1 MEIPVIGI
9 DFGTSYSKMCYFD
22 ININN
27 FVLIPD
33 EFNQLS
39 MPSIISFNENEKNE
53 IVGRN
58 EKEKLNNNKTLLNNN
73 FIRNVKLFLG
83 LSKKEL
89 LSIKNNKLDF
99 FCDFIEEDFNDKIKI
114 PLIIN
119 KENNLKENS
128 KKFKKFYYFEQ
139 LCAMI
144 LKKLKKNAEKYL
156 KIENIFNIVISI
168 PTYFKQSQIEALKH
182 AAFLANLNVIEFIDE
197 LSACFLIENR
207 NYENK
212 KNILV
217 FKLGGGIFELILIN
231 LFKEEN
237 QQNFNILASNK
248 IDINFSGVEF
258 DKKITFEIFNKIHS
272 NFDSNIEKFIYY
284 FSFYSKEEFSK
295 QNEIFINNK
304 NIQNLNIK
312 ITKNEFDKICE
323 DFNLK
328 LKENIEKILKD
339 AKLNKNEIDD
349 VLLIGGIAKIKKI
362 QEMIKNYFN
371 LEKLNIL
378 DEFSI
383 TKGISLKSFLI
394 NRNISKFIKTDNFLN
409 QIHFNLGINLND
421 DEIDVFIKKNDFVP
435 IKKSKIYIIENN
447 EIFYIFIYEGKNN
460 LIKNSN
466 CLGSISMNVSNK
478 SNEKN
483 KIKVTFEINEN
494 LILKITIEDQND
506 LDNKSIIIFQNE
518 RLYSKI
524 YYEQEENNYSMEN
537 KIIEDEYFINY
548 KKEILN
554 NLEIINDETK
564 IYKEKFDEFK
574 NLLLNIECFI
584 ETFELNNINNNLLLL
599 EKYIFYLKILFK
611 KYSEFFLIFNN
622 LINNKIIEDLKM
634 KIKNF
639 LEILIENKNVN
650 YYDLINDLKNFPIIY
665 KFCLIFI
672 IKSKVINA
680 NYLINNKE
688 KNKAIKLI
696 KEILDEI
703 KYFEI
708 KNYLK
713 EYDNKYS
720 ENNINNIK
728 SLKLYLKKE
737 LNNI

>member
-9 DFGTSYSKMCYFD
+9 DFGTSYSIMGYFD
-22 ININN
+22 INRNN
-27 FVLIPD
+27 IVLIPD

-39 MPSIISFNENEKNE
+39 MPSIISFDENEKNE

-58 EKEKLNNNKTLLNNN
+58 EKEKLNKLLNNN
-73 FIRNVKLFLG
+73 FIRNIKIFLG

-89 LSIKNNKLDF
+89 LLIKNYKLDF
-99 FCDFIEEDFNDKIKI
+99 YCDFIEEDFNNKIKI

-119 KENNLKENS
+119 NENDLNEKNN
-128 KKFKKFYYFEQ
+128 KKKYFYFEQ

-144 LKKLKKNAEKYL
+144 LKKLKKNVEKYL
-156 KIENIFNIVISI
+156 KIENIFNVVISI
-168 PTYFKQSQIEALKH
+168 PTYFKTSQIEALKH

-197 LSACFLIENR
+197 LSACFLIESKNF
-207 NYENK
+207 EDK

-217 FKLGGGIFELILIN
+217 FKLGGGIFELNLIN

-258 DKKITFEIFNKIHS
+258 DKKITFEILNKINS
-272 NFDSNIEKFIYY
+272 NLHSNIEKFIY
-284 FSFYSKEEFSK
+284 FLSFYSKEEFSK
-295 QNEIFINNK
+295 KNEIFLNDF
-304 NIQNLNIK
+304 NIK
-312 ITKNEFDKICE
+312 INKKDFDKICD

-328 LKENIEKILKD
+328 LKENIENILKN
-339 AKLNKNEIDD
+339 AKINKNEIDD
-349 VLLIGGIAKIKKI
+349 VLLIGGIAKIPKI

-371 LEKLNIL
+371 LENLNIL
-378 DEFSI
+378 DQFSI
-383 TKGISLKSFLI
+383 TKGIALKSFLL
-394 NRNISKFIKTDNFLN
+394 NRNISKNIKTDNFLN
-409 QIHFNLGINLND
+409 QIHFNLGLNLND
-421 DEIDVFIKKNDFVP
+421 DEIDVFIKKNDFIP
-435 IKKSKIYIIENN
+435 IKKSKIYTIENN
-447 EIFYIFIYEGKNN
+447 EKIFNKFIYEGKNK

-466 CLGSISMNVSNK
+466 CLGSISLNISNK
-478 SNEKN
+478 IKRKN
-483 KIKVTFEINEN
+483 KIKVSFEINEN
-494 LILKITIEDQND
+494 LILIITIEDEND
-506 LDNKSIIIFQNE
+506 LNNKSIINFQNE
-518 RLYSKI
+518 RLFSI
-524 YYEQEENNYSMEN
+524 INYEKEENNYSTNDE
-537 KIIEDEYFINY
+537 IFEDEYFINY

-584 ETFELNNINNNLLLL
+584 KTFELHNINNNILLL

-622 LINNKIIEDLKM
+622 LINNKIIDEIKI
-634 KIKNF
+634 KIKNN
-639 LEILIENKNVN
+639 LEILIENKNIN
-650 YYDLINDLKNFPIIY
+650 FYEIINDLKIFPIIY

-680 NYLINNKE
+680 NYLINNNE

-708 KNYLK
+708 KNDIK

-728 SLKLYLKKE
+728 ELKLYLKNVEHKK
-737 LNNI
+737 

>member
-9 DFGTSYSKMCYFD
+9 DFGTSYSIMGYFD
-22 ININN
+22 INLNN
-27 FVLIPD
+27 IVLIPD

-39 MPSIISFNENEKNE
+39 MPSIISFNENDKKEFVGKNE
-53 IVGRN
+53 KDKIN
-58 EKEKLNNNKTLLNNN
+58 TLLNDN
-73 FIRNVKLFLG
+73 FFRNIKIFLG

-89 LSIKNNKLDF
+89 LLIKNYKLDF
-99 FCDFIEEDFNDKIKI
+99 PCDLIEEDFNNKIKI
-114 PLIIN
+114 QLIISN
-119 KENNLKENS
+119 KDNLKEKNR
-128 KKFKKFYYFEQ
+128 KKYFYFEQ

-144 LKKLKKNAEKYL
+144 LKKLKKNVEKYL
-156 KIENIFNIVISI
+156 KIENIFNVVISI
-168 PTYFKQSQIEALKH
+168 PIYFKTSQIEALKH

-197 LSACFLIENR
+197 LSACLLIESK
-207 NYENK
+207 NYEDK

-217 FKLGGGIFELILIN
+217 FKLGGGIFELNLIN

-237 QQNFNILASNK
+237 QQKFNILASNK
-248 IDINFSGVEF
+248 VDINFSGVEL
-258 DKKITFEIFNKIHS
+258 DKKITFEILNKINS
-272 NFDSNIEKFIYY
+272 NLLSNIEKFIYY
-284 FSFYSKEEFSK
+284 LSFYSKEEFSK
-295 QNEIFINNK
+295 KNEIILND
-304 NIQNLNIK
+304 LNIK
-312 ITKNEFDKICE
+312 LNKKDFDKICN

-339 AKLNKNEIDD
+339 AKINKNEIDD
-349 VLLIGGIAKIKKI
+349 VLLIGGIAKIPKI

-371 LEKLNIL
+371 LENLNIL
-378 DEFSI
+378 DQFSI
-383 TKGISLKSFLI
+383 TKGIALKSFLL
-394 NRNISKFIKTDNFLN
+394 NRNISKNIKTDNFLN
-409 QIHFNLGINLND
+409 QIHFNLGLNLNN
-421 DEIDVFIKKNDFVP
+421 DEIDVFIKKNDYIP
-435 IKKSKIYIIENN
+435 IKKSKIYTIENN
-447 EIFYIFIYEGKNN
+447 EKIFNKFIYEGKNN

-466 CLGSISMNVSNK
+466 CLGSIYFNISNK
-478 SNEKN
+478 IKEKN
-483 KIKVTFEINEN
+483 KIKVSFEINEN
-494 LILKITIEDQND
+494 LILIITIEDEND
-506 LDNKSIIIFQNE
+506 LNNMSIINFQNE
-518 RLYSKI
+518 RLFSI
-524 YYEQEENNYSMEN
+524 INYEKEENNYSTNDE
-537 KIIEDEYFINY
+537 IIENEYFINY

-584 ETFELNNINNNLLLL
+584 KTFELHNINKNILLL

-680 NYLINNKE
+680 NYLINNNE

-708 KNYLK
+708 KNDIK

-728 SLKLYLKKE
+728 ELKLYLKNVEHKK
-737 LNNI
+737 

>member
-9 DFGTSYSKMCYFD
+9 DFGTSYSIMGYFD
-22 ININN
+22 INRNN
-27 FVLIPD
+27 IVLIPD

-39 MPSIISFNENEKNE
+39 MPSIISFDENEKNE

-58 EKEKLNNNKTLLNNN
+58 EKEKLNKLLNNN
-73 FIRNVKLFLG
+73 FIRNIKIFLG

-89 LSIKNNKLDF
+89 LLIKNYKLDF
-99 FCDFIEEDFNDKIKI
+99 YCDFIEEDFNNKIKI

-119 KENNLKENS
+119 NENDLNEKNN
-128 KKFKKFYYFEQ
+128 KKKYFYFEQ

-144 LKKLKKNAEKYL
+144 LKKLKKNVEKYL
-156 KIENIFNIVISI
+156 KIENIFNVVISI
-168 PTYFKQSQIEALKH
+168 PTYFKTSQIEALKH

-197 LSACFLIENR
+197 LSACFLIESKNF
-207 NYENK
+207 EDK

-217 FKLGGGIFELILIN
+217 FKLGGGIFELNLIN

-237 QQNFNILASNK
+237 QQKLNILASNK

-258 DKKITFEIFNKIHS
+258 DKKITFEILNKINS
-272 NFDSNIEKFIYY
+272 NLHSNIEKFIY
-284 FSFYSKEEFSK
+284 FLSFYSKEEFSK
-295 QNEIFINNK
+295 KNEIFLNDF
-304 NIQNLNIK
+304 NIK
-312 ITKNEFDKICE
+312 INKKDFDKICD

-328 LKENIEKILKD
+328 LKENIENILKN
-339 AKLNKNEIDD
+339 AKINKNEIDD
-349 VLLIGGIAKIKKI
+349 VLLIGGIAKIPKI

-371 LEKLNIL
+371 LENLNIL
-378 DEFSI
+378 DQFSI
-383 TKGISLKSFLI
+383 TKGIALKSFLL
-394 NRNISKFIKTDNFLN
+394 NRNISKNIKTDNFLN
-409 QIHFNLGINLND
+409 QIHFNLGLNLND
-421 DEIDVFIKKNDFVP
+421 DEIDVFIKKNDFIP
-435 IKKSKIYIIENN
+435 IKKSKIYTIENN
-447 EIFYIFIYEGKNN
+447 EKIFNKFIYEGKNK

-466 CLGSISMNVSNK
+466 CLGSISLNISNK
-478 SNEKN
+478 IKRKN
-483 KIKVTFEINEN
+483 KIKVSFEINEN
-494 LILKITIEDQND
+494 LILIITIEDEND
-506 LDNKSIIIFQNE
+506 LNNKSIINFQNE
-518 RLYSKI
+518 RLFSI
-524 YYEQEENNYSMEN
+524 INYEKEENNYSTNDE
-537 KIIEDEYFINY
+537 IFEDEYFINY

-584 ETFELNNINNNLLLL
+584 ETFELHNINNNILLL

-622 LINNKIIEDLKM
+622 LINNKIIDEIKI
-634 KIKNF
+634 KIKNN
-639 LEILIENKNVN
+639 LEILIENKNIN
-650 YYDLINDLKNFPIIY
+650 FYEIINDLKIFPIIY

-680 NYLINNKE
+680 NYLINNNE

-708 KNYLK
+708 KNDIK

-728 SLKLYLKKE
+728 ELKLYLKNVEHKK
-737 LNNI
+737 

>member
-9 DFGTSYSKMCYFD
+9 DFGTSYSIMGYFD
-22 ININN
+22 INVNN
-27 FVLIPD
+27 IVLIPD

-39 MPSIISFNENEKNE
+39 MPSIISFDENEKNE

-58 EKEKLNNNKTLLNNN
+58 EKEKLNKLLNNN
-73 FIRNVKLFLG
+73 FIRNVKIFLG

-89 LSIKNNKLDF
+89 LLIKNYKLDF
-99 FCDFIEEDFNDKIKI
+99 SCDFIEEDFNNKIKI

-119 KENNLKENS
+119 NENDLNEKNN
-128 KKFKKFYYFEQ
+128 KKKYFYFEQ

-144 LKKLKKNAEKYL
+144 LKKLKKNVEKYL
-156 KIENIFNIVISI
+156 KIENIFNVVISI
-168 PTYFKQSQIEALKH
+168 PTYFKTSQIEALKH

-197 LSACFLIENR
+197 LSACFLIESKNF
-207 NYENK
+207 EDK

-217 FKLGGGIFELILIN
+217 FKLGGGIFELNLIN

-237 QQNFNILASNK
+237 QQKLNILASNK

-258 DKKITFEIFNKIHS
+258 DKKITFEILNKINS
-272 NFDSNIEKFIYY
+272 NLHSNIEKFIY
-284 FSFYSKEEFSK
+284 FLSFYSKEEFSK
-295 QNEIFINNK
+295 KNEIFLND
-304 NIQNLNIK
+304 LNIK
-312 ITKNEFDKICE
+312 INKKDFDKICD

-328 LKENIEKILKD
+328 LKENIENILKN
-339 AKLNKNEIDD
+339 AKINKNEIDD
-349 VLLIGGIAKIKKI
+349 VLLIGGIAKIPKI

-371 LEKLNIL
+371 LENLNIL
-378 DEFSI
+378 DQFSI
-383 TKGISLKSFLI
+383 TKGIALKSFLL
-394 NRNISKFIKTDNFLN
+394 NRNISKNIKTDNFLN
-409 QIHFNLGINLND
+409 QIHFNLGLNLND
-421 DEIDVFIKKNDFVP
+421 DEIDVFIKKNDFIP
-435 IKKSKIYIIENN
+435 IKKSKIYTIENN
-447 EIFYIFIYEGKNN
+447 EKIFNKFIYEGKNK

-466 CLGSISMNVSNK
+466 CLGSISLNISNK
-478 SNEKN
+478 IKRKN
-483 KIKVTFEINEN
+483 KIKVSFEINEN
-494 LILKITIEDQND
+494 LILIITIEDEND
-506 LDNKSIIIFQNE
+506 LNNKSIINFQNE
-518 RLYSKI
+518 RLFSI
-524 YYEQEENNYSMEN
+524 INYEKEENNYSTNDE
-537 KIIEDEYFINY
+537 IFEDEYFINY

-584 ETFELNNINNNLLLL
+584 KTFELHNINNNILLL

-622 LINNKIIEDLKM
+622 LINNKIIDEIKI
-634 KIKNF
+634 KIKNN
-639 LEILIENKNVN
+639 LEILIENKNIN
-650 YYDLINDLKNFPIIY
+650 FYEIINDLKIFPIIY

-680 NYLINNKE
+680 NYLINNNE

-708 KNYLK
+708 KNDIK

-728 SLKLYLKKE
+728 ELKLYLKNVEHKK
-737 LNNI
+737 

>member
-9 DFGTSYSKMCYFD
+9 DFGTSYSIMGYFD
-22 ININN
+22 INRNN
-27 FVLIPD
+27 IVLIPD

-39 MPSIISFNENEKNE
+39 MPSIISFDENEKNE

-58 EKEKLNNNKTLLNNN
+58 EKEKLNKLLNNN
-73 FIRNVKLFLG
+73 FIRNIKIFLG

-89 LSIKNNKLDF
+89 LLIKNYKLDF
-99 FCDFIEEDFNDKIKI
+99 YCDFIEEDFNNKIKI

-119 KENNLKENS
+119 NENDLNE
-128 KKFKKFYYFEQ
+128 KKNKKKYFYFEQ

-144 LKKLKKNAEKYL
+144 LKKLKKNVEKYL
-156 KIENIFNIVISI
+156 KIENIFNVVISI
-168 PTYFKQSQIEALKH
+168 PTYFKTSQIEALKH

-197 LSACFLIENR
+197 LSACFLIESKNF
-207 NYENK
+207 EDK

-217 FKLGGGIFELILIN
+217 FKLGGGIFELNLIN

-258 DKKITFEIFNKIHS
+258 DKKITFEILNKINS
-272 NFDSNIEKFIYY
+272 NLHSNIEKFIY
-284 FSFYSKEEFSK
+284 FLSFYSKEEFSK
-295 QNEIFINNK
+295 KNEIFLNDF
-304 NIQNLNIK
+304 NIK
-312 ITKNEFDKICE
+312 INKKDFDKICD

-328 LKENIEKILKD
+328 LKENIENILKN
-339 AKLNKNEIDD
+339 AKINKNEIDD
-349 VLLIGGIAKIKKI
+349 VLLIGGIAKIPKI

-371 LEKLNIL
+371 LENLNIL
-378 DEFSI
+378 DQFSI
-383 TKGISLKSFLI
+383 TKGIALKSFLL
-394 NRNISKFIKTDNFLN
+394 NRNISKNIKTDNFLN
-409 QIHFNLGINLND
+409 QIHFNLGLNLND
-421 DEIDVFIKKNDFVP
+421 DEIDVFIKKNDFIP
-435 IKKSKIYIIENN
+435 IKKSKIYTIENN
-447 EIFYIFIYEGKNN
+447 EKIFNKFIYEGKNK

-466 CLGSISMNVSNK
+466 CLGSISLNISNK
-478 SNEKN
+478 IKRKN
-483 KIKVTFEINEN
+483 KIKVSFEINEN
-494 LILKITIEDQND
+494 LILIITIEDEND
-506 LDNKSIIIFQNE
+506 LNNKSIINFQNE
-518 RLYSKI
+518 RLFSI
-524 YYEQEENNYSMEN
+524 INYEKEENNYSTNDE
-537 KIIEDEYFINY
+537 IFEDEYFINY

-584 ETFELNNINNNLLLL
+584 ETFELHNINNNILLL

-622 LINNKIIEDLKM
+622 LINNKIIDEIKI
-634 KIKNF
+634 KIKNN
-639 LEILIENKNVN
+639 LEILIENKNIN
-650 YYDLINDLKNFPIIY
+650 FYEIINDLKIFPIIY

-680 NYLINNKE
+680 NYLINNNE

-708 KNYLK
+708 KNDIK

-728 SLKLYLKKE
+728 ELKLYLKNVEHKK
-737 LNNI
+737 